1 MEPESLHRWAQLKG
15 ITVVGTGD
23 CIHPGWLAELQEKL
37 QPAEPGLYELK
48 SDLAKPVD
56 EAVPKRCRA
65 KVRFLLSAEIS
76 SIYKK
81 NGLTRKVH
89 NLVFLPDM
97 ETARKLQASL
107 ARIGNI
113 QSDGRPIL
121 GLDAKELLR
130 LVKETSDA
138 AVLVPAHAW
147 TPHFSVL
154 GSKSGFDSLE
164 ECFEELTPLV
174 PAIETGLSSDPSM
187 NWRLSSLD
195 GFRLISNSDAH
206 SPVKLMREANLFDT
220 DLSYSSIISAISEPD
235 SPSFLGTLEFF
246 PEEGKYHHDGHRACS
261 IRMAPEDTR
270 RNLGRCPVC
279 NSKVTVGVMH
289 RVEELADNPAG
300 RRPVQA
306 RSFNSLIPL
315 MEIIAEV
322 ERVGVNSKKVGTI
335 YLDLLSRL
343 GNEYHVLIESEIK
356 NIRQS
361 GSVLLGEAIRRM
373 RTGQI
378 SIYPG
383 YDGEF
388 GTIRVFAREERE
400 QLSGQL
406 GLF

>member
-1 MEPESLHRWAQLKG
+1 
-15 ITVVGTGD
+15 
-23 CIHPGWLAELQEKL
+23 
-37 QPAEPGLYELK
+37 
-48 SDLAKPVD
+48 
-56 EAVPKRCRA
+56 
-65 KVRFLLSAEIS
+65 
-76 SIYKK
+76 
-81 NGLTRKVH
+81 
-89 NLVFLPDM
+89 
-97 ETARKLQASL
+97 
-107 ARIGNI
+107 
-113 QSDGRPIL
+113 
-121 GLDAKELLR
+121 
-130 LVKETSDA
+130 
-138 AVLVPAHAW
+138 
-147 TPHFSVL
+147 
-154 GSKSGFDSLE
+154 
-164 ECFEELTPLV
+164 
-174 PAIETGLSSDPSM
+174 
-187 NWRLSSLD
+187 
-195 GFRLISNSDAH
+195 
-206 SPVKLMREANLFDT
+206 
-220 DLSYSSIISAISEPD
+220 
-235 SPSFLGTLEFF
+235 
-246 PEEGKYHHDGHRACS
+246 
-261 IRMAPEDTR
+261 
-270 RNLGRCPVC
+270 
-279 NSKVTVGVMH
+279 MH